1 MKNENENEKYA
12 ESQCNMIAEALKSG
26 RRLTAL
32 QAWLDFGCERMSARI
47 FNLRERGMNIATE
60 RVKVPSGKWVVEY
73 FIPGAMKQGELFVQA

>member
-47 FNLRERGMNIATE
+47 FNLRERGI
-60 RVKVPSGKWVVEY
+60 
-73 FIPGAMKQGELFVQA
+73 